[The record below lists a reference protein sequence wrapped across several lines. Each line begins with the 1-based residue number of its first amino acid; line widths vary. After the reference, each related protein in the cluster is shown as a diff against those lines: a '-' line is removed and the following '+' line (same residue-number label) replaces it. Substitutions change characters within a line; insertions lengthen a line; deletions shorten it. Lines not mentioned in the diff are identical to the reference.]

1 MPLLYHWR
9 GDNHRRDLDHGV
21 GYHLNQ
27 ANPLLHEVALGDS
40 VWAFTHTRSGAYA
53 LAAELVV
60 SAKTRNPPGYRY
72 GPYRVW
78 GDLRRSRYFAVDG
91 QPDITPLV
99 RSLAIA
105 AGGDVLGR
113 AFQGRA
119 AVRWLGEADHARLAA
134 YARHL
139 APEPRARLLPEER
152 LEALLVS
159 GDEASVARLLRDE
172 PSGLAEERRRYLL
185 GQAAQGALA
194 RDRRHTLELRDLYD
208 GACQLCG
215 WAPRRSYRADLCE
228 AHHVHWLSRG
238 GPDTLGNLVLVCP
251 NHHRAIHRLD
261 APYDFGTGGFVF
273 GVTVERLTALQH
285 DLAA

>member
-27 ANPLLHEVALGDS
+27 ANPLLHEAALGDS
-40 VWAFTHTRSGAYA
+40 VWAFTRAPGGAYA

-60 SAKTRNPPGYRY
+60 SARTRNPPGCRY

-78 GDLRRSRYFAVDG
+78 GDLRRSRYFAVGG
-91 QPDITPLV
+91 QPDITPVV
-99 RSLAIA
+99 RSLAVA

-119 AVRWLGEADHARLAA
+119 AVRWLGAADHARLAA
-134 YARHL
+134 YARRL
-139 APEPRARLLPEER
+139 LPEPRARLLPEER

-185 GQAAQGALA
+185 GQAAQGALG
-194 RDRRHTLELRDLYD
+194 RDRRLTLELRDLY
-208 GACQLCG
+208 GGSCQLCG
-215 WAPRRSYRADLCE
+215 WAPRREYGADLCE
-228 AHHVHWLSRG
+228 AHHVRWLSRG

-261 APYDFGTGGFVF
+261 APYDFGAGGFVF
-273 GVTVERLTALQH
+273 GATTEPLTARQH
-285 DLAA
+285 ELMA

>member
-1 MPLLYHWR
+1 MALLYHWR
-9 GDNHRRDLDHGV
+9 GDNYRRDLDHGV
-21 GYHLNQ
+21 GFHLNQ
-27 ANPLLHEVALGDS
+27 ANPLLHEIALGDS
-40 VWAFTHTRSGAYA
+40 VWAFTRTMSGAYA

-60 SAKTRNPPGYRY
+60 SARTRNPPGYRY

-78 GDLRRSRYFAVDG
+78 GDLQHSRYFAVDG

-113 AFQGRA
+113 AFQGHA
-119 AVRWLGEADHARLAA
+119 AVRRLAEGDHARLAS

-139 APEPRARLLPEER
+139 PPEPRARLLPEER

-159 GDEASVARLLRDE
+159 GNEDAVARLLQDE

-185 GQAAQGALA
+185 GQAGQGGLG
-194 RDRRHTLELRDLYD
+194 RDRRLAQELRDLYD
-208 GACQLCG
+208 GACQLCR
-215 WAPRRSYRADLCE
+215 WAPRQGYGADLCE
-228 AHHVHWLSRG
+228 AHHVRWLSRG
-238 GPDTLGNLVLVCP
+238 GPDALDNLVLVCP

-261 APYDFGTGGFVF
+261 APYDFGRGGFVF
-273 GVTVERLTALQH
+273 RAATEQLVVLRHE
-285 DLAA
+285 LAA

>member
-9 GDNHRRDLDHGV
+9 GDNYRRDLDHGV

-27 ANPLLHEVALGDS
+27 ANPLLHDVVLGDS
-40 VWAFTHTRSGAYA
+40 LWAFARARDGAYA

-60 SAKTRNPPGYRY
+60 SARTRNPPGFRY

-78 GDLRRSRYFAVDG
+78 GDLRRSRYFSVDG

-99 RSLAIA
+99 RSMAIA
-105 AGGDVLGR
+105 TGHNLLGR

-119 AVRWLGEADHARLAA
+119 AVRRLGEADHARLAD

-139 APEPRARLLPEER
+139 SPEPRARLLPEER
-152 LEALLVS
+152 LEALMLS
-159 GDEASVARLLRDE
+159 GDEDAVAQLLRDE

-185 GQAAQGALA
+185 SQVTLGGSG
-194 RDRRHTLELRDLYD
+194 RDRRLILQLRDLYD

-215 WAPRRSYRADLCE
+215 WAPRRCYGADICE
-228 AHHVHWLSRG
+228 VHHLRWLSRG
-238 GPDTLGNLVLVCP
+238 GPDAIGNLVLVCP
-251 NHHRAIHRLD
+251 NHHRIIHNLD
-261 APYDFGTGGFVF
+261 APYDFGIGGFLF
-273 GVTVERLTALQH
+273 GSTTERLATVLHELTA
-285 DLAA
+285 

>member
-1 MPLLYHWR
+1 MPLLYHRR

-40 VWAFTHTRSGAYA
+40 VWAFTRAPGGAYA

-60 SAKTRNPPGYRY
+60 SARTRNPPGYRY

-78 GDLRRSRYFAVDG
+78 GDLKRSRYFAVGSQSDV
-91 QPDITPLV
+91 TPLV
-99 RSLAIA
+99 RSLAIT

-119 AVRWLGEADHARLAA
+119 AVRRLQEADHARLAA

-139 APEPRARLLPEER
+139 AIESRAWLLPEER

-159 GDEASVARLLRDE
+159 GDEVSVARLLRDE

-185 GQAAQGALA
+185 GQAAQGGLG
-194 RDRRHTLELRDLYD
+194 RDRRLALELRDLYD
-208 GACQLCG
+208 GACQLCD
-215 WAPRRSYRADLCE
+215 WAPRRGYGADLCE
-228 AHHVHWLSRG
+228 AHHVRWLSRG
-238 GPDTLGNLVLVCP
+238 RPDTLDNLVLVCP

-273 GVTVERLTALQH
+273 GATGERLRVLQH
-285 DLAA
+285 ELAA

>member
-27 ANPLLHEVALGDS
+27 ANPLLHDVALGDS
-40 VWAFTHTRSGAYA
+40 VWAFTRAPGSAYA
-53 LAAELVV
+53 FAAELVV

-78 GDLRRSRYFAVDG
+78 GDLRRSRYFALDS

-119 AVRWLGEADHARLAA
+119 AMRGLGETDHARLAA
-134 YARHL
+134 YARHF

-159 GDEASVARLLRDE
+159 GDEEAVARLLRDE
-172 PSGLAEERRRYLL
+172 PSGLAAERRRYLL
-185 GQAAQGALA
+185 GQAVQGAQG
-194 RDRRHTLELRDLYD
+194 RDRRLALELRDLYD

-215 WAPRRSYRADLCE
+215 WAPRRGYGTDLCE
-228 AHHVHWLSRG
+228 AHHLRWLSRG
-238 GPDTLGNLVLVCP
+238 GPDVLDNLVLVCP

-261 APYDFGTGGFVF
+261 APYDFGAGGFVF
-273 GVTVERLTALQH
+273 E
-285 DLAA
+285 AATEPLVVLRHELVA

>member
-27 ANPLLHEVALGDS
+27 ANPLLHEAALGDS
-40 VWAFTHTRSGAYA
+40 VWAFTRAPGGAYA

-78 GDLRRSRYFAVDG
+78 GDLRQSRYFAVDG
-91 QPDITPLV
+91 QPDLTPLV

-119 AVRWLGEADHARLAA
+119 AVRWLAEADHARLAV
-134 YARHL
+134 YARRL

-159 GDEASVARLLRDE
+159 GDEASVARLLREE
-172 PSGLAEERRRYLL
+172 PSELAEEGRR
-185 GQAAQGALA
+185 
-194 RDRRHTLELRDLYD
+194 
-208 GACQLCG
+208 
-215 WAPRRSYRADLCE
+215 
-228 AHHVHWLSRG
+228 
-238 GPDTLGNLVLVCP
+238 
-251 NHHRAIHRLD
+251 
-261 APYDFGTGGFVF
+261 
-273 GVTVERLTALQH
+273 
-285 DLAA
+285 